1 MDQLRSIQIFIR
13 AFELGGFSSV
23 ARDLN
28 TTQPTISKA
37 VAALEKELGVRLF
50 ERTTTNLTPTE
61 QGKRFYARAKGVLE
75 EYGEAVADVRGLTET
90 PAGFLRVNAP
100 VGFGQFKLNALLLE
114 FMEKYPEIDLE
125 LILNDR
131 FVDLVEE
138 GVDVALRLDGTL
150 PQNAIARGIALSPR
164 YLVASPAYLEACP
177 RIRHPNDLVRHQ
189 IIRFAWLTN
198 GDLLELERAGEKISI
213 AASGR
218 YRVNNALAIRE
229 SFALGV
235 GLGLAPEW
243 LVEDLI
249 TGGQLLRVL
258 PAWHASTQ
266 RLSLLYPSRRYQP
279 LRARLLIQFLAE
291 RIPRIPGFRPWSE
304 PIRAV

>member
-1 MDQLRSIQIFIR
+1 MDQLHRMQIFVR
-13 AFELGGFSSV
+13 AFELGSFSSV

-37 VAALEKELGVRLF
+37 VAALEQELGVRLL

-61 QGKRFYARAKGVLE
+61 QGRRFYARAKGVLE

-90 PAGFLRVNAP
+90 PAGFLRINAP
-100 VGFGQFKLNALLLE
+100 VGLGQFKLNALVLE
-114 FMEKYPEIDLE
+114 FMEKYPQIDIE

-150 PQNAIARGIALSPR
+150 PPNAIARGIAVSPR
-164 YLVASPAYLEACP
+164 YLVASPTYLKDHP
-177 RIRHPNDLVRHQ
+177 RIRHPNDLLNHH
-189 IIRFAWLTN
+189 IIRFAWLAN
-198 GDLLELERAGEKISI
+198 GDLLELEGAKGKIAI
-213 AASGR
+213 AARSR

-229 SFALGV
+229 SFALGA

-249 TGGQLLRVL
+249 TSGRLVRVL

-266 RLSLLYPSRRYQP
+266 HLSLLYPSRRYQP
-279 LRARLLIQFLAE
+279 LRARLLIAFLIE
-291 RIPRIPGFRPWSE
+291 RIPQIPGFQPWPG
-304 PIRAV
+304 PIKTA